1 MADIKRYPGIRHFRG
16 APTRHVIHLTR
27 GEVRHAGAG
36 LSFWYRPLTT
46 VLSELPIDDREIP
59 LLFRARTSDFQDV
72 TVQATLTFR
81 FADPAVASTRLDF
94 AVDPDTGAASTAGL
108 DQVTQILTELAQG
121 HAVDVLAAAPLA
133 TALTGGLAA
142 VRGAI
147 AQGLAVD
154 ERLAATGIAVLGVR
168 VLSIRPAGDVE
179 RALQTPAREA
189 MQSEADRATYDRR
202 ATAVDMERAIAENE
216 LGNKIELA
224 TREQQ
229 LVVQEGANA
238 RRTAQEQAAAEGI
251 RATAAAERT
260 QVTTVA
266 EAARIRDIGAAEGER
281 ERAALAAFDGVD
293 QTVLM
298 ALALRDLAQNLPAIG
313 SLTVTPDLLTGVL
326 GQLLGGGA
334 ATATTAATAPTEAA
348 R

>member
-16 APTRHVIHLTR
+16 SPTRHVIHLSHGT
-27 GEVRHAGAG
+27 VRNAGTG
-36 LSFWYRPLTT
+36 LSFWYRPLTS
-46 VLSELPIDDREIP
+46 VLSELPIDDREIQ
-59 LLFRARTSDFQDV
+59 LMFRARTSDFQDV
-72 TVQATLTFR
+72 AVQATLTFR
-81 FADPAVASTRLDF
+81 FADPEMASTRLDF
-94 AVDPDTGAASTAGL
+94 SVDPDTGAATTAGL

-121 HAVDVLAAAPLA
+121 HAVDVLAGAPLA
-133 TALTGGLAA
+133 AALTEGLRATRQAITVGLA
-142 VRGAI
+142 GE
-147 AQGLAVD
+147 
-154 ERLAATGIAVLGVR
+154 ERLTTTGLQVLGVR
-168 VLSIRPAGDVE
+168 VLSIRPEADVE
-179 RALQTPAREA
+179 RALRTPAREA
-189 MQSEADRATYDRR
+189 IQLEADRATYDRR

-238 RRTAQEQAAAEGI
+238 RRVAQEQAAAEAI

-266 EAARIRDIGAAEGER
+266 DAARIRDIGAAEGER
-281 ERAALAAFDGVD
+281 ERAAMAAFDGVD
-293 QTVLM
+293 RTVLM

-313 SLTVTPDLLTGVL
+313 QLTVTPDLLTGML
-326 GQLLGGGA
+326 GRLFGGA
-334 ATATTAATAPTEAA
+334 AAAGEEGD

>member
-16 APTRHVIHLTR
+16 APTRHVIHLSR
-27 GEVRHAGAG
+27 GTVRNAGTG
-36 LSFWYRPLTT
+36 LSFWYRPLTS
-46 VLSELPIDDREIP
+46 VLSELPIDDREIQ
-59 LLFRARTSDFQDV
+59 LIFRARTSDFQEV
-72 TVQATLTFR
+72 AVQATLTFR
-81 FADPAVASTRLDF
+81 FADPEMASTRLDF
-94 AVDPDTGAASTAGL
+94 AIDPDTGAATTAGL

-121 HAVDVLAAAPLA
+121 HAVDVLAGAPLA
-133 TALTGGLAA
+133 TALTDGLGAVRQAITAGLA
-142 VRGAI
+142 GE
-147 AQGLAVD
+147 
-154 ERLAATGIAVLGVR
+154 ERLATTGIAVLGVR
-168 VLSIRPAGDVE
+168 VLSIRPEADVE
-179 RALQTPAREA
+179 RALRTPAREA
-189 MQSEADRATYDRR
+189 IQSEADRATYDRR

-251 RATAAAERT
+251 RAIAAAERT

-266 EAARIRDIGAAEGER
+266 DAARIRDIGSAEGER
-281 ERAALAAFDGVD
+281 ERAAMAAFDGVD
-293 QTVLM
+293 RSVLM

-313 SLTVTPDLLTGVL
+313 SLTVTPDLITGML
-326 GQLLGGGA
+326 GRLFGGGGA
-334 ATATTAATAPTEAA
+334 GAEAEDL